1 MAINLTTKALK
12 DNTIIVKNSTGE
24 ISFEVSDEIAE
35 QIIALA
41 TGKQTTSKKQV
52 SEPVTTKTEAPADVR
67 AAYTDV
73 KCKWGVEKVKTPDNK
88 DFYRIID
95 GIFTAGK
102 WMQSKYHEDMEYR
115 IPTNQEAHRIATN
128 KVKALQGVKAVEMVK
143 DGWKAYGFSS
153 KKAAEEALKKLPTH
167 IQKCEIAEY
176 VAEHGCIK
184 AKAVTRKKTA

>member
-1 MAINLTTKALK
+1 MAINLTAKALK

-41 TGKQTTSKKQV
+41 TNKQISKKQV
-52 SEPVTTKTEAPADVR
+52 SEPVTTKVEAPADIRAEYSDVR
-67 AAYTDV
+67 
-73 KCKWGVEKVKTPDNK
+73 CKWGLEEVKTPDGRK
-88 DFYRIID
+88 FYRIID

-102 WMQSKYHEDMEYR
+102 WMQSKFNPDEEYR
-115 IPTNQEAHRIATN
+115 IPVNQEAHRIATN

-143 DGWKAYGFSS
+143 DGWKAYGFTS
-153 KKAAEEALKKLPTH
+153 KKKAEEALKKLPTH

-184 AKAVTRKKTA
+184 AKAFKRKKVG